1 MNKFEKL
8 QFLYL
13 VEASGIGAAAFHTCS
28 GLVEIINQRVIPQIL
43 HSDGGYL
50 QYTYTFEGVNKIGC
64 TLFVPAGSE
73 IAYRTA
79 DGWKDF
85 VNHY

>member
-1 MNKFEKL
+1 
-8 QFLYL
+8 
-13 VEASGIGAAAFHTCS
+13 
-28 GLVEIINQRVIPQIL
+28 
-43 HSDGGYL
+43 L
-50 QYTYTFEGVNKIGC
+50 QYTYTFEGINKIGC

-85 VNHY
+85 VNIKRIIED